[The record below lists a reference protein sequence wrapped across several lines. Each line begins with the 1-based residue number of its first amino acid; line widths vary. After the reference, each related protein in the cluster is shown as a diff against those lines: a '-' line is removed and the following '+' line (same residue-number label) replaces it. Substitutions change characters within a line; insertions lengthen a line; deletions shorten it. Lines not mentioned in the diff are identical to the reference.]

1 MQPQYIPEV
10 NVIIAVMRWLHSE
23 GWTIQ
28 SLSIPRGQGIDSV
41 SSKNRVKAEL
51 AALGIEEKSVRFVSK
66 GEDIRAR
73 KGSNLWRIECKSLGT
88 DLRPSTLRNQ
98 FDRGLA
104 STVSYYDQSQGLQL
118 GLALSEEYFK
128 HIKDRLPQALRIA
141 INLWVFIYVSADE
154 LIATLGPHEELSS

>member
-10 NVIIAVMRWLHSE
+10 NVIIAVVRWLHSE

-41 SSKNRVKAEL
+41 SSKNKVKAEL
-51 AALGIEEKSVRFVSK
+51 AALGIEEKSVRFVPK

-73 KGSNLWRIECKSLGT
+73 KGSTLWRIECKSLGT

-104 STVSYYDQSQGLQL
+104 STASYYDQSQGLQL
-118 GLALSEEYFK
+118 GLALPEEYFK

-141 INLWVFIYVSADE
+141 INLWVFIYVIADE
-154 LIATLGPHEELSS
+154 LIATLAPHEELLS

>member
-10 NVIIAVMRWLHSE
+10 NVIIAVVRWLHSE

-41 SSKNRVKAEL
+41 SSKNKVKTEL
-51 AALGIEEKSVRFVSK
+51 AALGIEEKSVRFVPK

-73 KGSNLWRIECKSLGT
+73 KGSTLWRIECKSLGA
-88 DLRPSTLRNQ
+88 DLRSSTLRNQ

-104 STVSYYDQSQGLQL
+104 SIVSYYDRSQGLQL
-118 GLALSEEYFK
+118 GLALPEEYFK
-128 HIKDRLPQALRIA
+128 HIKGRLPQALRIA

-154 LIATLGPHEELSS
+154 LIATLAPHEELS